1 MDATQ
6 IVVATIAA
14 IATIVASGSVG
25 KSATA
30 WFTSRRNNR
39 RNRIA
44 FLEREVE
51 VERTDRRRFQ
61 EYAARLRRQMIEHGI
76 PEQDIYPWPATAQLR
91 ERAP

>member
-6 IVVATIAA
+6 IVVAAIAA

-25 KSATA
+25 KTATA
-30 WFTSRRNNR
+30 WLTARRNNR

-44 FLEREVE
+44 YLEREVE

-61 EYAARLRRQMIEHGI
+61 EYAARLRRQMIERGT
-76 PEQDIYPWPATAQLR
+76 PEEEIYPWPATTKMKENAS
-91 ERAP
+91 